1 MLILFLISILVAIA
15 ANIII
20 SDVKERKISNNW
32 VLLNF
37 AVCLLLALLLDV
49 FPIWQGMVISLVT
62 FVIGLGLFR
71 FKILGAGDIKLLM
84 GYSLCF
90 SFPLALTNLIEFLLV
105 GGVVVV
111 VQLGWAYITA
121 GFTELKKHGVPY
133 GIAIASVSVFNIGC
147 LVFEKAGL

>member
-1 MLILFLISILVAIA
+1 MLLLLSILAAIA
-15 ANIII
+15 VNIII
-20 SDVKERKISNNW
+20 SDVKERKISNAW

-37 AVCLLLALLLDV
+37 SVCLALALLLDT
-49 FPIWQGMVISLVT
+49 FPVWQGLLVSLVT

-71 FKILGAGDIKLLM
+71 FKIFGAGDIKLLM

-111 VQLGWAYITA
+111 IQLGWAYITA
-121 GFTELKKHGVPY
+121 GYAELKVRGVPY

-147 LVFEKAGL
+147 LVFGKAGL

>member
-1 MLILFLISILVAIA
+1 MSFLLLSILVAIA

-20 SDVKERKISNNW
+20 SDIKERKISNAW

-37 AVCLLLALLLDV
+37 AVCLTLALLLDV
-49 FPIWQGMVISLVT
+49 FPIWQGLLVSLVT

-84 GYSLCF
+84 GYSVCF
-90 SFPLALTNLIEFLLV
+90 SFSLALTNLIEFLLV
-105 GGVVVV
+105 GGVIVVA
-111 VQLGWAYITA
+111 QLGWAYITA
-121 GFTELKKHGVPY
+121 GFTELKKRGVPY

-147 LVFEKAGL
+147 LVFGKAGL

>member
-1 MLILFLISILVAIA
+1 MFLLLSILAAIA

-20 SDVKERKISNNW
+20 SDIKERKISNSW

-37 AVCLLLALLLDV
+37 TVCLVLALLLGV
-49 FPIWQGMVISLVT
+49 FPIWQGLLVSLVT

-71 FKILGAGDIKLLM
+71 FKIFGAGDIKLLM

-90 SFPLALTNLIEFLLV
+90 NFPLALTNLIEFLLV

-111 VQLGWAYITA
+111 IQLGWAYITA
-121 GFTELKKHGVPY
+121 GYAELKTRGVPY

-147 LVFEKAGL
+147 LVFGKAGL

>member
-1 MLILFLISILVAIA
+1 MLLLLSILAAIA
-15 ANIII
+15 VNIII
-20 SDVKERKISNNW
+20 SDVKERKISNAW

-37 AVCLLLALLLDV
+37 TVCLVLSLLLGA
-49 FPIWQGMVISLVT
+49 FPIWQGLLVSLVT

-71 FKILGAGDIKLLM
+71 FKIFGAGDIKLLM

-90 SFPLALTNLIEFLLV
+90 NFPLALTNLIEFLLV

-111 VQLGWAYITA
+111 IQLGWAYITA
-121 GFTELKKHGVPY
+121 GYAELKARGVPY

-147 LVFEKAGL
+147 LVFGKAGL